1 MRFGKNEFFGMEL
14 DMTPMIDITFLL
26 ITFFMFVFNFS
37 QADQN
42 ERVHLPESELAK
54 ISEVADTNILT
65 LQLTAEET
73 ILFGPDEFPFDDLKS
88 LLNREVQLFSI
99 MGTAKEKIQVFIR
112 ADERASTGKLQDIMT
127 ECRQLGLENFGLPV
141 IVGTPGSI

>member
-1 MRFGKNEFFGMEL
+1 MRFGNTRLLGMEL
-14 DMTPMIDITFLL
+14 DMTPMIDIVFLL

-42 ERVHLPESELAK
+42 ERIHLPESELAK
-54 ISEVADTNILT
+54 ISEISATDLLT

-73 ILFGPDEFPFDDLKS
+73 ILFGANEFPFEDLSS
-88 LLNREVQLFSI
+88 LLNREVQLFDM
-99 MGTAKEKIQVFIR
+99 MGTSKEKIRVLIR
-112 ADERASTGKLQDIMT
+112 ADSRAQTGKLQDIMA
-127 ECRQLGLENFGLPV
+127 ECRRIGLENFGLPV